1 LIREAAEDTVLE
13 IPKPHG
19 QAGTTKIPVPKGV
32 QVIVDMVGVQ
42 YNPRYFDEPEKY
54 KPSRW
59 YDISNDE
66 AFSAFNLGAFSNA
79 SIKSSFLNVNCL
91 MALGPRACIGRKFST
106 VESVCFL
113 TLLLRDFKVEPL
125 LRVGETKE
133 QWRDRVLDARL
144 ALTLGVADVPVRFV
158 RRTRK

>member
-1 LIREAAEDTVLE
+1 MFPSGHLLIREAAEDTVLE

-19 QAGTTKIPVPKGV
+19 QVGTTTIPVPKGV
-32 QVIVDMVGVQ
+32 QVIIDMVGLQ

-59 YDISNDE
+59 YGISNDD
-66 AFSAFNLGAFSNA
+66 AFSAFN
-79 SIKSSFLNVNCL
+79 I
-91 MALGPRACIGRKFST
+91 GPRACIGRKFAT
-106 VESVCFL
+106 TESVCFL

-133 QWRDRVLDARL
+133 QWRDRVLEAKI
-144 ALTLGVADVPVRFV
+144 ALTLGVVDVPVRFV
-158 RRTRK
+158 RRARK